1 MTNAIFYVK
10 KKTLL
15 LIASLIWLLAGF
27 NVLRLGIVAYQ
38 ELDKLE
44 LRYLFLSAIVACA
57 FGTMFYK
64 MAYKHLIRI
73 QAYQSEKVGFWHFF
87 DLKSYF
93 IMLFMM
99 SMGIYLRVTHL
110 VPSSFIAFF
119 YSGIGLA
126 LILAGVLFGKF
137 YLTVDISKSLT

>member
-1 MTNAIFYVK
+1 MINSLFYVK

-44 LRYLFLSAIVACA
+44 LSYLFLSAIVACI

-64 MAYKHLIRI
+64 MTYKHLRRI
-73 QAYQSEKVGFWHFF
+73 NSYSSKRVGFWHFF
-87 DLKSYF
+87 DLKSYL

-99 SMGIYLRVTHL
+99 SMGIYLRASHL

-126 LILAGVLFGKF
+126 LSLAGVLFGKF
-137 YLTVDISKSLT
+137 YLTVDIS